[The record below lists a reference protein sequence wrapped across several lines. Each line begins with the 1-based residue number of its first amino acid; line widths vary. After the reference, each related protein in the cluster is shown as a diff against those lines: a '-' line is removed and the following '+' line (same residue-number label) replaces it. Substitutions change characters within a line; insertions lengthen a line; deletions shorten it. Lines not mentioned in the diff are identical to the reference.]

1 VSEPVLTSGGAGGFL
16 GLDRRGWPGTVIV
29 ALVAAVI
36 AVGLPLLNDLVS
48 ADRPLPAGSTV
59 DVGRGV
65 SFTSADGW
73 SLDAERTSTRTDRV
87 VLAQGA
93 LSYAVEAA
101 TATRPLPLE
110 FERFADEIR
119 DSSGAQLFNGPG
131 SITTDDGLI
140 GIVGSY
146 SAPTSE
152 GRFGVFQAGPTVV
165 RVLAHGPPDAMAAG
179 VDDVVAMVRSLRIV
193 PP

>member
-1 VSEPVLTSGGAGGFL
+1 VSEPVLTSGGTGGFL

-29 ALVAAVI
+29 ALIAALI

-48 ADRPLPAGSTV
+48 ADRPVEAGSIV
-59 DVGRGV
+59 EVGRDV
-65 SFTSADGW
+65 SFRAADGW
-73 SLDAERTSTRTDRV
+73 SLDAERTSTEADRV

-119 DSSGAQLFNGPG
+119 ASSGAQLFNGPD
-131 SITTDDGLI
+131 SVTTDDGLV
-140 GIVGSY
+140 GIVGSF

-152 GRFGVFQAGPTVV
+152 GRFGVFQAGPTLV
-165 RVLAHGPPDAMAAG
+165 RVLAEGPPDAMAAG
-179 VDDVVAMVRSLRIV
+179 IDDVIAMTRSLRIV

>member
-1 VSEPVLTSGGAGGFL
+1 VSEPVLTSGGPGGFL
-16 GLDRRGWPGTVIV
+16 GLDRRGWPGTIIV
-29 ALVAAVI
+29 ALIAALI

-48 ADRPLPAGSTV
+48 ADRALQAGSTV
-59 DVGRGV
+59 EVGRGV
-65 SFTSADGW
+65 SFRAADGW
-73 SLDAERTSTRTDRV
+73 SLDAERTSTGADRV

-101 TATRPLPLE
+101 TAIRPLPLE

-119 DSSGAQLFNGPG
+119 ASSGAQLFNGPE
-131 SITTDDGLI
+131 SVTTDDGLV

-165 RVLAHGPPDAMAAG
+165 RVLAEGPPDAMAAG
-179 VDDVVAMVRSLRIV
+179 VDDVIEMTRSLRIV
-193 PP
+193 LP